1 MDAQRTDSA
10 DAGSPTIASPRL
22 RSGLDAVDR
31 EIVALLQEDGR
42 RSNASIARTVG
53 VSESTVKKRL
63 DRLIGRGV
71 IRVFAALSPS
81 AVGLMA
87 DVLVGISVRPG
98 AVFDVGKALRTMDE
112 VVYLA
117 YVTGRYDIFVEVL
130 LTDPDE
136 LLHFLAKRL
145 SDVEGIVSLETL
157 FIMRTAK
164 ASSLYLQLADQATS

>member
-1 MDAQRTDSA
+1 MQSRGTESTVGRRSA
-10 DAGSPTIASPRL
+10 VALPAVLSD
-22 RSGLDAVDR
+22 LDAVDR
-31 EIVALLQEDGR
+31 GIVALLQEDGR
-42 RSNASIARTVG
+42 RTNASIARSVG
-53 VSESTVKKRL
+53 VSESTVKHRL
-63 DRLIGRGV
+63 SRLISRGV
-71 IRVFAALSPS
+71 IRIFAALSPA

-87 DVLVGISVRPG
+87 DVLVGISVKPG
-98 AVFDVGKALRTMDE
+98 AMFDVGEALRKMDE

-130 LTDPDE
+130 LADPDE

-164 ASSLYLQLADQATS
+164 ASSLYLQLAEVAAS